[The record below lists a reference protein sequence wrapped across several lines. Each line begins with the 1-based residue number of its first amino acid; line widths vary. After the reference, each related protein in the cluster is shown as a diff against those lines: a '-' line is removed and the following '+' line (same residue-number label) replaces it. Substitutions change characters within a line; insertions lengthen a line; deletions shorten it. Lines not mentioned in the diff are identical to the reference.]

1 MIEKELVVKDEVGLH
16 ARPAS
21 LFVKLAQEF
30 NGTVAVRFP
39 KVNKETGEVEV
50 VEKDGK
56 SMIGILSLG
65 IAKDK
70 PFTLV
75 LDGVDEESYLIR
87 FEQLLEIMS
96 SVLETLLNSSKVQES
111 EQWDALYDSLPVV
124 VAESTKELSDALSR
138 LDQVGGYGFIAT
150 WRKNLFAFNP
160 KLISKRCGLIDENG
174 NLLKAARVPKN

>member
-1 MIEKELVVKDEVGLH
+1 
-16 ARPAS
+16 
-21 LFVKLAQEF
+21 
-30 NGTVAVRFP
+30 
-39 KVNKETGEVEV
+39 
-50 VEKDGK
+50 
-56 SMIGILSLG
+56 
-65 IAKDK
+65 
-70 PFTLV
+70 
-75 LDGVDEESYLIR
+75 
-87 FEQLLEIMS
+87 MS

-150 WRKNLFAFNP
+150 WRKNLFVFNP